1 MATVTGFDL
10 NGPQSGLDETRSY
23 QKGSEIFLAPN
34 ATVSATG
41 NFNGQTLTVTSLLDE
56 TEMGF
61 ADGVSVSG
69 TAIRVG
75 GVRIAT
81 VSGDGAHLV
90 FVFNSNATASQVQ
103 TLIRNL
109 TFWDDSSNPALS
121 RAITFN
127 LAGTTRTDTVTVI
140 PVNEPALV
148 DLNGAGSGSN
158 GSAAFREQ
166 TSLAIAPAATLSDI
180 DSANLASL
188 KATLVARPDGNAVES
203 LTLNAEAASLAA
215 ANGLTVTYSATTGIL
230 AIAGAAS
237 QAAYQSILRGVIYN
251 NTSDNPSTTS
261 RTITVVANDGQSDSL
276 SRSVT
281 LGITRINDA
290 PDLDL
295 NGSGAGVSTAINYR
309 AGDPLT
315 KIALAGTIADIDSA
329 NFGAGSLRVAFT
341 ENGTTADQLRIVTDS
356 VVTLSGTGT
365 TVRING
371 ISIGTV
377 SGGGNGSDLV
387 ISLNTS
393 ASVQN
398 VQTLLQHIGYANTS
412 GSPSVLPRQL
422 TFTVN
427 DGDGTANGGQA
438 VDLATATVLYAAATN
453 VSPTLTGDLQASV
466 TRGGSYAITTADLFF
481 TDLDDTASG
490 VVFTAANVVSGTI
503 LVNGSAATSFTGQQL
518 AAGQVAFRHDN
529 SAGTSASFSVS
540 VEDGNEDGSAPVA
553 QNFAFAVTPATPV
566 NVAPTLTG
574 DLQASVTRGNSY
586 TITTADLFF
595 TDPDDAAT
603 GVTFTASS
611 LVNGTILVNGS
622 AATSFTGQQLAA
634 GQVAFRHDNSAGTS
648 ASFSVSVEDGNED
661 GSAPVAQNFAL
672 TVTAPASA
680 LSFAGSAR
688 GVNANLSTATWSY
701 APKIMPFGDSITNGD
716 SPDGV
721 DEHGYRGYL
730 WVNLAEQG
738 KLVDMVGP
746 NNNGLIPDA
755 DHAGYPG
762 ERADDLAPILPNLLS
777 TYSPDAILLMLG
789 TNDVFYEAQAQ
800 NSVGIDIKGMLDQV
814 TLQSPSTHVY
824 VSTILPLAG
833 NTAEVNAVNT
843 VIRATVADAIAHG
856 QNVSLVEMPSITV
869 DDLFDGIHPDEQG
882 YVEMAG
888 YWTNAIL
895 NGPPLPMQNNAVAAG
910 VTAITGSSQQDMLI
924 GDGQANN
931 LAGGDAS
938 DWLRGEG
945 GDDVLRGDGG
955 RDTLIG
961 GSGADTLWGGAQA
974 DTFVFASGFGRDVI
988 ADFRTGE
995 DVIDLGS
1002 LGLTVS
1008 NFSTW
1013 LQTHAVTSG
1022 ADTIITI
1029 DANNTIE
1036 LDNVALSALR
1046 ASDFLFV

>member
-10 NGPQSGLDETRSY
+10 NGSQSGLDETRSY
-23 QKGSEIFLAPN
+23 QKGSEILLAPN

-41 NFNGQTLTVTSLLDE
+41 NFNGQTLSVTSLLAE

-61 ADGVSVSG
+61 EDGVSVSG
-69 TAIRVG
+69 NAIRVG

-81 VSGDGAHLV
+81 VSGDGANLV
-90 FVFNSNATASQVQ
+90 FLFNSSATAAHVQ

-109 TFWDDSSNPALS
+109 TFWDESSNPALS

-140 PVNEPALV
+140 PVNERALV

-166 TSLAIAPAATLSDI
+166 TALAIAPTATLSDV

-188 KATLVARPDGNAVES
+188 RVTLVARPDGNSVES

-215 ANGLTVTYSATTGIL
+215 ANGLTVTYSAATGIL
-230 AIAGAAS
+230 TIVGTAS
-237 QAAYQSILRGVIYN
+237 QAAYQSILRGVVYN
-251 NTSDNPSTTS
+251 NASDNPTTTS
-261 RTITVVANDGQSDSL
+261 RTVTVVANDGQSDSN

-281 LGITRINDA
+281 LSITRVNDA

-295 NGSGAGVSTAINYR
+295 NGSGAGTAAAISYR
-309 AGDPLT
+309 AGDPVT
-315 KIALAGTIADIDSA
+315 KIALAGTVADIDSA
-329 NFGAGSLRVAFT
+329 NFGSGSLRVGFT

-356 VVTLSGTGT
+356 VVTLSGT

-371 ISIGTV
+371 TSIGTV
-377 SGGGNGSDLV
+377 SGGANGTDLV
-387 ISLNTS
+387 ISFNTGAS
-393 ASVQN
+393 AQN

-412 GSPSVLPRQL
+412 ANPSLLPRQL

-438 VDLATATVLYAAATN
+438 VDLATATVAYTAAVN

-466 TRGGSYAITTADLFF
+466 TRGGSYAITT
-481 TDLDDTASG
+481 G
-490 VVFTAANVVSGTI
+490 
-503 LVNGSAATSFTGQQL
+503 
-518 AAGQVAFRHDN
+518 
-529 SAGTSASFSVS
+529 
-540 VEDGNEDGSAPVA
+540 
-553 QNFAFAVTPATPV
+553 
-566 NVAPTLTG
+566 
-574 DLQASVTRGNSY
+574 
-586 TITTADLFF
+586 DLFF
-595 TDPDDAAT
+595 TDPDDTAS
-603 GVTFTASS
+603 GVTFTAAN

-622 AATSFTGQQLAA
+622 AATSFSGQQLAA
-634 GQVAFRHDNSAGTS
+634 GQVSFRHDGSNGTA
-648 ASFSVSVEDGNED
+648 ASFSVLVEDGNED
-661 GSAPVAQNFAL
+661 GSVPVAQVFAFA
-672 TVTAPASA
+672 VAAPSSA
-680 LSFAGSAR
+680 LSFASSAR
-688 GVNANLSTATWSY
+688 GVNANLSTANWSY

-716 SPDGV
+716 SPDGQ

-738 KLVDMVGP
+738 KLVDLVGP
-746 NNNGLIPDA
+746 NSNGLVPDA

-762 ERADDLAPILPNLLS
+762 ERADDLAPILPSLLS

-800 NSVGIDIKGMLDQV
+800 NSVGVDIKGMLDRV

-833 NTAEVNAVNT
+833 NTAEVNAVNSA
-843 VIRATVADAIAHG
+843 IRATVADAIGRG
-856 QNVSLVEMPSITV
+856 QKVSLVEMPSVTL
-869 DDLFDGIHPDEQG
+869 DDLFDGIHPEEQG

-895 NGPPLPMQNNAVAAG
+895 NGPPLPMQNNVVASG

-924 GDGQANN
+924 GDGQANDF
-931 LAGGDAS
+931 AGGDAS

-945 GDDVLRGDGG
+945 GDDLLRGDGG
-955 RDTLIG
+955 KDTLIG
-961 GSGADTLWGGAQA
+961 GSGADSLWGGAQA

-988 ADFRTGE
+988 GDFRTGE

-1002 LGLTVS
+1002 LGLTVG
-1008 NFSTW
+1008 NFNTW
-1013 LQTHAVTSG
+1013 LQTHAVMSG

-1036 LDNVALSALR
+1036 LDNIALSTLR